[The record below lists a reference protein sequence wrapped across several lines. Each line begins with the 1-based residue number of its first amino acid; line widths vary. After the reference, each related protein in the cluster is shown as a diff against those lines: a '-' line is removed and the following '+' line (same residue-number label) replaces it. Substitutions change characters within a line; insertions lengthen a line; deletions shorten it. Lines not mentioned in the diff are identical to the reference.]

1 MMAIDLARCERPG
14 EPSEPVNLTP
24 RDHQAQREREA
35 LKDAVDRL
43 FEENPPPELTSEQ
56 IEKLRAILGRPTP
69 ERELMCWKLRLYCG
83 HLIEQAAHYTHMTV
97 HSAFTGSARCP
108 ECGLD
113 PATIVAAE
121 AVGLV
126 CVPQQPPT
134 ARKRAIRPT
143 REDLKRKVR
152 ALEAEVARLRRRQ

>member
-1 MMAIDLARCERPG
+1 VRVHTTPQPGRVFSWPARLSG
-14 EPSEPVNLTP
+14 EAAAFWYQPWP
-24 RDHQAQREREA
+24 
-35 LKDAVDRL
+35 
-43 FEENPPPELTSEQ
+43 
-56 IEKLRAILGRPTP
+56 PTP

-83 HLIEQAAHYTHMTV
+83 HLIEQAAHYTHTTV

-126 CVPQQPPT
+126 GVPQQPPT

-143 REDLKRKVR
+143 REDLERKVR